1 MCTLDGG
8 NERRDGGGSGPH
20 RDGKQSP
27 GNEGSGRDGKDE
39 VGLSPKEL
47 SGKSRIV
54 LQCEMSLTGS
64 CV

>member
-1 MCTLDGG
+1 MEEMKGEMEEARVRTEMVSKALGTKVL
-8 NERRDGGGSGPH
+8 EET
-20 RDGKQSP
+20 GKM
-27 GNEGSGRDGKDE
+27 KW
-39 VGLSPKEL
+39 GLSPKEL